1 MGRKTMDGD
10 KILVTIPRPMKE
22 KMVKYCDEVGLNRSE
37 LIRMAI
43 IEFFRVREDGNK
55 YAEKLVNKLID
66 EGRYEEIMMHLQE
79 ENNKK

>member
-66 EGRYEEIMMHLQE
+66 EGRYEEIIMHLQE
-79 ENNKK
+79 EKNKK

>member
-79 ENNKK
+79 EKNKK

>member
-1 MGRKTMDGD
+1 MGRKSMDGE

-79 ENNKK
+79 EKNKK